1 MSCSV
6 ILKKEQHWYILPEMD
21 NREELIL
28 SLVEKENPGFIQ
40 VGMELSEILKF
51 NGWTLEVYRNLAEV
65 A

>member
-21 NREELIL
+21 DREELIL
-28 SLVEKENPGFIQ
+28 SLIKNENPNFVQLGQ
-40 VGMELSEILKF
+40 ELNEILKL
-51 NGWTLEVYRNLAEV
+51 NGWVLEECRNLTEV

>member
-21 NREELIL
+21 DREELIL
-28 SLVEKENPGFIQ
+28 SLIKNENPNFVQLGQ
-40 VGMELSEILKF
+40 ELSEILKL
-51 NGWTLEVYRNLAEV
+51 NGWVLEECRNLTEV